1 MQDKISGVLSKYQE
15 LNDRLADPELI
26 KNTKLLQETYKE
38 LGSMR
43 EVYEKAKLFQEKTSE
58 DADATALLLAPGLT
72 PAEKEF
78 YQEILSTNQSEL
90 KLLEKELSALLTEID
105 PNDKRNAIL
114 EIRAG
119 TGGEEAALFAGE
131 LYRMYL
137 KYAEKMGWQTEQM
150 NLSEAEQGGIKEVI
164 CNIKG
169 REVFGSLKYESGV
182 HRVQRV
188 PATESSG
195 RIHTSSASVVILP
208 EVEDFEVEIS
218 NDDLKIDVFRA
229 GGPGGQGVNTTDSA
243 VRITHI
249 PSGIIVSCQD
259 ERSQLKNKHRAMT
272 ILKSRLYDLELSK
285 KNKDISE
292 QRKNTI
298 RTGDRSEKIRT
309 YNFPQSR
316 VTDHRIKISWFNLS
330 EILSGE
336 IGPMIATIREKMLSG
351 DVT

>member
-15 LNDRLADPELI
+15 LNNRLADPELN

-38 LGSMR
+38 FGSMR
-43 EVYEKAKLFQEKTSE
+43 EVYEKAKLFQEKISE

-78 YQEILSTNQSEL
+78 YQEILTTNQSEL
-90 KLLEKELSALLTEID
+90 KVLEKELSALLTEID

-137 KYAEKMGWQTEQM
+137 KYAEKMGWQTEQL

-218 NDDLKIDVFRA
+218 SDDLKIDVFRA

-272 ILKSRLYDLELSK
+272 ILKSRLYDLELTK
-285 KNKDISE
+285 KNKNISE

-336 IGPMIATIREKMLSG
+336 IGPMIATIKEKMLSG